1 MIPPLSIEAKAAL
14 IDTARSLWNRNEP
27 AALLHLDRL
36 SPQLKSEVSDTLKAA
51 SSLSEK
57 IEAVEKILSRHFP
70 IQTPPS
76 SPKETPQD
84 AKIVEVKAWYDC
96 GFDHR
101 FSFEG
106 DFLLSPPRNSWVQA
120 SKNLAAYL
128 EFQSRSMLSS
138 DPDECNIRQLLIA
151 SAKAELAWARTT
163 AKTFT
168 VAFDHTNFSVI
179 CERDFL
185 DSVSK
190 LYQVF
195 HPHTTGRLYPDEV
208 LTPIHSINCPQ
219 GTSFDKRRARPG
231 WENYDLRRTVSAGFW
246 RLNSEMYTDLDRIEY
261 NYVPHYLFIDA
272 VHASSDGVKNAIR
285 ELRYEINAISID
297 FQCARSVEALKG
309 RLLPKLNAFHAS
321 WTAYIH
327 SHDLLQE
334 VQAIFS
340 GQDHFQL
347 YYEYFRTQSF
357 HSFSTLLTNWDD
369 KMKMQEVETDLFN
382 LAYESIKKA
391 VLRDFPNTLSGRLLR
406 TIERKP

>member
-1 MIPPLSIEAKAAL
+1 MIPVLSIEAKAAL
-14 IDTARSLWNRNEP
+14 IDTARSLWNRDEP

-36 SPQLKSEVSDTLKAA
+36 NPQLKSEVSDILTND
-51 SSLSEK
+51 SSLADK
-57 IEAVEKILSRHFP
+57 IKAVEKILSSHFP
-70 IQTPPS
+70 IHTPPS
-76 SPKETPQD
+76 SPKETPLG
-84 AKIVEVKAWYDC
+84 ARTVEIKAWYDC
-96 GFDHR
+96 GFDYR

-106 DFLLSPPRNSWVQA
+106 DFLLPPTRNSWYQA
-120 SKNLAAYL
+120 SKNYIAYL
-128 EFQSRSMLSS
+128 EFQSRSMLASA
-138 DPDECNIRQLLIA
+138 PEECAIRQLLLA

-185 DSVSK
+185 ESVSK
-190 LYQVF
+190 LYQFF
-195 HPHTTGRLYPDEV
+195 HPHATGRLYPDEV
-208 LTPIHSINCPQ
+208 LNPIHSINCPQ

-285 ELRYEINAISID
+285 ELRCEITAISVD
-297 FQCARSVEALKG
+297 FPCARSVQVLRG
-309 RLLPKLNAFHAS
+309 RLLPKLNAFHVA
-321 WTAYIH
+321 WTAYIN

-340 GQDHFQL
+340 F
-347 YYEYFRTQSF
+347 YR
-357 HSFSTLLTNWDD
+357 
-369 KMKMQEVETDLFN
+369 
-382 LAYESIKKA
+382 
-391 VLRDFPNTLSGRLLR
+391 PNSSAR
-406 TIERKP
+406 